1 MRRAARRARPG
12 GAGARREARRRRA
25 GARAGGRRDP
35 GGAGPPRRAGREDRE
50 LPNDAG
56 AAAPAARVGAGRE
69 GGVHV
74 DGGARSRAFG
84 ARQRRSGVHA
94 LGGRR
99 RRSGA
104 QSGRGGAR
112 ARAGGARAGC
122 RRSGG
127 ERSDAG
133 PLRAHPPRQGAARAV
148 RAARRILRQ
157 LLHGGPDAA
166 PRADP
171 AGRHHRG
178 VRSLRCA
185 LVRERMIPARWAL
198 TAPADPAATRALAA
212 ELHIPEPLA
221 AILVQR
227 GLASPA
233 LAKAFLRPDLESLS
247 DPLRWA
253 DMGVAVGILTRAVR
267 DARPIVVHGDYDVD
281 GQCAAA
287 LLTRVLRAA
296 GATVHPFVPHR
307 LRDGYDFGPAGLAEA
322 QRVGAGVIVTCDCG
336 ITAVESVAAARAAGI
351 EVIVTDHHLPGDA
364 LPPASAVL
372 DPRRPDCPSEDKD
385 LCGTGVAFKL
395 AQALVRTLRLSEN
408 LPLHFLDYVALA
420 TVADVVPLTGENRIL
435 VRHGLKMLAD
445 SRWVGLRA
453 LVETAGLG
461 GKPLRA
467 GHVGFIL
474 APRLNAAGRIAD
486 AKDGLRLLLTEDPTE
501 AAALARELET
511 LNARRQEL
519 DQKILDEAIELA
531 DKTLREDDRA
541 LVLAADDWHP
551 GVIGIVAS
559 RLVER
564 YGRPTFLIA
573 WEKDSEVG
581 RGSGRSIAGFDLHDA
596 LHRTAPHLEKY
607 GGHTMA
613 AGLTVRRERY
623 DAFRVAFL
631 EVAGQLLGPDDL
643 APSQRVD
650 LELPLGLVNGEL
662 ERLIRHLEPCG
673 AGNPAP
679 VFGVRGARA
688 VGARRV
694 GTNHLRFTLDDESG
708 ALPAIAFQWADA
720 IPDQWLAERLDVAFR
735 LERDEW
741 QGRTTLQARVAAMAP
756 SA

>member
-1 MRRAARRARPG
+1 
-12 GAGARREARRRRA
+12 
-25 GARAGGRRDP
+25 
-35 GGAGPPRRAGREDRE
+35 
-50 LPNDAG
+50 
-56 AAAPAARVGAGRE
+56 
-69 GGVHV
+69 
-74 DGGARSRAFG
+74 
-84 ARQRRSGVHA
+84 
-94 LGGRR
+94 
-99 RRSGA
+99 
-104 QSGRGGAR
+104 
-112 ARAGGARAGC
+112 
-122 RRSGG
+122 
-127 ERSDAG
+127 
-133 PLRAHPPRQGAARAV
+133 
-148 RAARRILRQ
+148 
-157 LLHGGPDAA
+157 
-166 PRADP
+166 
-171 AGRHHRG
+171 
-178 VRSLRCA
+178 
-185 LVRERMIPARWAL
+185 MIPARWAV
-198 TAPADPAATRALAA
+198 TAPADPAATRSLAA
-212 ELHIPEPLA
+212 ELHIPEALA

-227 GLASPA
+227 GLASPE
-233 LAKAFLRPDLESLS
+233 LAKAFLRPELERLS
-247 DPLRWA
+247 DPLLWA
-253 DMGVAVGILTRAVR
+253 DMKVAVEILARAVR
-267 DARPIVVHGDYDVD
+267 DKRAILVHGDYDVD

-287 LLTRVLRAA
+287 LLTRVLREA
-296 GATVHPFVPHR
+296 GATVHAFVPHR
-307 LRDGYDFGPAGLAEA
+307 LKDGYDFGPAGLAEA
-322 QRVGAGVIVTCDCG
+322 QRVNAGVIVTCDCG
-336 ITAVESVAAARAAGI
+336 ITAVDAVAAARAAGI

-364 LPPASAVL
+364 LPPANAVL

-395 AQALVRTLRLSEN
+395 AQALVRTLGLSEN

-445 SRWVGLRA
+445 SRWTGLRA

-486 AKDGLRLLLTEDPTE
+486 AKDGLRLLLTEDAAE
-501 AAALARELET
+501 AAKLARELET

-531 DKTLREDDRA
+531 EKTLRPEDHA
-541 LVLAADDWHP
+541 LVLAADEWHP

-573 WEKDSEVG
+573 WDGDVG

-596 LHRTAPHLEKY
+596 LHRTGSHLEKY

-613 AGLTVRRERY
+613 AGLTIRRDRF
-623 DAFRVAFL
+623 DDFRVAFL
-631 EVAGQLLGPDDL
+631 GVAGQLLSPDDL

-662 ERLIRHLEPCG
+662 ERLMRHLEPCG

-694 GTNHLRFTLDDESG
+694 GTNHLRFTLDDGSG
-708 ALPAIAFQWADA
+708 VLPAIGFRWADDV
-720 IPDQWLAERLDVAFR
+720 PDSWLAAPLDVAFK

-741 QGRTTLQARVAAMAP
+741 QGRTTLQARVAALAP
-756 SA
+756 ST